1 MIKLRRMVGMKDARI
16 SKEKMN
22 NLRIIKEGSEMK
34 NLKDSLTINPK
45 INRENFT

>member
-1 MIKLRRMVGMKDARI
+1 MKDARI

-34 NLKDSLTINPK
+34 NLKDNLTINPK